1 MIWVNGK
8 EIKQEHFS
16 AGELKIKLF
25 GNSRSRVD
33 LIWHYENDAE
43 FFTVACIREYYAT
56 QECILYLPYLCHA
69 RQDRV
74 KNPEDVFTLKTFA
87 HLINSLNF
95 ERVYVWDAHSNV
107 GPALI
112 DRCVNVSAQNYIEE
126 AIKQLKWSLE
136 NEFCP
141 GDGTTVVNPKITLFF
156 PDEGAQK
163 RYGDMFPDYKQ
174 AFGIK
179 NRNWETGKIVNY
191 MIVGEENIKDNHILI
206 IDDICS
212 YGNTFVKAAEA
223 LHEAGAETISL
234 YITHC
239 EEAIGKGDVFKCNL
253 IEDVFTTNSLVR
265 SEETNSKL
273 TIIH

>member
-8 EIKQEHFS
+8 EIAQEHFS

-25 GNSRSRVD
+25 GCGKERMDIV
-33 LIWHYENDAE
+33 WHYENDAE
-43 FFTVACIREYYAT
+43 LFTIMCIRDYYANHKA
-56 QECILYLPYLCHA
+56 ILYIPYLPHA
-69 RQDRV
+69 RMDRV
-74 KNPEDVFTLKTFA
+74 KNPEDVFTLRTFA
-87 HLINSLNF
+87 RVINSMDF

-112 DRCVNVSAQNYIEE
+112 DRCHDVNALTWIEE
-126 AIKQLKWSLE
+126 AIKEMSY
-136 NEFCP
+136 
-141 GDGTTVVNPKITLFF
+141 PKDYLCLFF

-163 RYGDMFPDYKQ
+163 RYGGMFPDYKQ
-174 AFGIK
+174 AFSIK
-179 NRNWETGKIVNY
+179 NRNWETGKIEGY
-191 MIVGEENIKDNHILI
+191 MIVGEDNVKDNHILI

-223 LHEAGAETISL
+223 LHKAGANGIDL

-239 EEAIGKGDVFKCNL
+239 EEAVVKGDVFKCGL
-253 IEDVFTTNSLVR
+253 IDKVFTTGSLVR

-273 TIIH
+273 TIV

>member
-8 EIKQEHFS
+8 EITQDHFS

-25 GNSRSRVD
+25 GNGRSRVD
-33 LIWHYENDAE
+33 LVWHYENDAE

-56 QECILYLPYLCHA
+56 QDCILYLPYLPHA
-69 RQDRV
+69 RMDRV

-112 DRCVNVSAQNYIEE
+112 DRCHDVNALTWIQE
-126 AIKQLKWSLE
+126 AITQLGHAKDSI
-136 NEFCP
+136 C
-141 GDGTTVVNPKITLFF
+141 LFF

-163 RYGDMFPDYKQ
+163 RYGTMFPDYAQ

-179 NRNWETGKIVNY
+179 KRNWETGKIEGY
-191 MIVGEENIKDNHILI
+191 MIVGEDIVKGKNVLI

-212 YGNTFVKAAEA
+212 YGNTFIKAAEA
-223 LHEAGAETISL
+223 VRAAGAIDISL

-239 EEAIGKGDVFKCNL
+239 EDAISKGDIFKNNL
-253 IEDVFTTNSLVR
+253 FEKVFTTGSLVR

-273 TIIH
+273 TIV

>member
-8 EIKQEHFS
+8 KVEQDHFS

-25 GNSRSRVD
+25 GCGKERMDIV
-33 LIWHYENDAE
+33 WHYENDAE
-43 FFTVACIREYYAT
+43 LFTIMCIRDYYASHKA
-56 QECILYLPYLCHA
+56 ILYIPYLPHA
-69 RQDRV
+69 RMDRV
-74 KNPEDVFTLKTFA
+74 KNPEDVFTLRTFA
-87 HLINSLNF
+87 RVINSMDF

-112 DRCVNVSAQNYIEE
+112 DRCHDVNALTWIEE
-126 AIKQLKWSLE
+126 AIKE
-136 NEFCP
+136 MNY
-141 GDGTTVVNPKITLFF
+141 PKDYLCLFF

-163 RYGDMFPDYKQ
+163 RYGGMFPDYKQ

-179 NRNWETGKIVNY
+179 KRNWETGKIEGY
-191 MIVGEENIKDNHILI
+191 MIVGEDNVKDNHILI

-223 LHEAGAETISL
+223 LHEAGANGIDL

-239 EEAIGKGDVFKCNL
+239 EEAVVKGDVFKCGL
-253 IEDVFTTNSLVR
+253 IDKVFTTGSLVR

-273 TIIH
+273 TIV

>member
-8 EIKQEHFS
+8 KIEQDHFS

-25 GNSRSRVD
+25 GCGKERMDIV
-33 LIWHYENDAE
+33 WHYENDAE
-43 FFTVACIREYYAT
+43 LFTIMCIRDYYANHKA
-56 QECILYLPYLCHA
+56 ILYLPYLCHS

-74 KNPEDVFTLKTFA
+74 KNPEDVFTLRTFA
-87 HLINSLNF
+87 RVINSMNF

-112 DRCVNVSAQNYIEE
+112 DRCHDVNALTWIQE
-126 AIKQLKWSLE
+126 AITQLGYAKD
-136 NEFCP
+136 NIC
-141 GDGTTVVNPKITLFF
+141 LFF

-163 RYGDMFPDYKQ
+163 RYGGMFPDYKQ

-179 NRNWETGKIVNY
+179 NRNWETGKIEGY
-191 MIVGEENIKDNHILI
+191 MIVGEDNVKDNHILI

-223 LHEAGAETISL
+223 LHEAGANGIDL
-234 YITHC
+234 YVTHC
-239 EEAIGKGDVFKCNL
+239 EEAVVKGDVFKCGL
-253 IEDVFTTNSLVR
+253 IDKVFTTDSLVR

-273 TIIH
+273 TIV

>member
-8 EIKQEHFS
+8 EIVQEHFS

-25 GNSRSRVD
+25 PSPREVVD
-33 LIWHYENDAE
+33 VVWHYENDAE
-43 FFTVACIREYYAT
+43 LFTIGCIREYYMNKP
-56 QECILYLPYLCHA
+56 CRLYLPYLPNA

-74 KNPEDVFTLKTFA
+74 KNVEDVFTLKAFA
-87 HLINSLNF
+87 RYINALNF
-95 ERVYVWDAHSNV
+95 STVYVWDAHSNV

-112 DRCVNVSAQNYIEE
+112 DRCVDVSAQNYIEE
-126 AIKQLKWSLE
+126 AIKKLSYAKGNL
-136 NEFCP
+136 C
-141 GDGTTVVNPKITLFF
+141 LFF

-163 RYGDMFPDYKQ
+163 RYGTMFPDYPQ

-179 NRNWETGKIVNY
+179 KRNWETGKIEGY
-191 MIVGEENIKDNHILI
+191 MIVGEEVVKNKEVLI

-212 YGNTFVKAAEA
+212 YGNTFIKAAEA
-223 LHEAGAETISL
+223 LDKAGASGVNL

-239 EEAIGKGDVFKCNL
+239 EDAISKGDVFKCAIIDN
-253 IEDVFTTNSLVR
+253 IFTTNSLVR
-265 SEETNSKL
+265 SEETDSKL

>member
-8 EIKQEHFS
+8 EIEQGHFS
-16 AGELKIKLF
+16 AGELKIKL
-25 GNSRSRVD
+25 NPISISHRVD
-33 LIWHYENDAE
+33 VVWHYENDAE

-56 QECILYLPYLCHA
+56 RECMLYLPYLPHA
-69 RQDRV
+69 RMDRV

-112 DRCVNVSAQNYIEE
+112 DRCHDVTAQNWIEE
-126 AIKQLKWSLE
+126 AIKELGYSKESL
-136 NEFCP
+136 C
-141 GDGTTVVNPKITLFF
+141 LFF

-163 RYGDMFPDYKQ
+163 RYGDMFPEYKQ

-179 NRNWETGKIVNY
+179 KRNWETGKIEGY
-191 MIVGEENIKDNHILI
+191 TLIGEENIKGKEVLI

-212 YGNTFVKAAEA
+212 YGNTFIKAAEA
-223 LHEAGAETISL
+223 IKEAGAEGINL

-239 EEAIGKGDVFKCNL
+239 EDAISKGDVFKCGLFDN
-253 IEDVFTTNSLVR
+253 IFTTGSLVR

-273 TIIH
+273 KMV

>member
-8 EIKQEHFS
+8 EIAQEHFS
-16 AGELKIKLF
+16 AGELKIKLWPS
-25 GNSRSRVD
+25 NKSRID
-33 LIWHYENDAE
+33 LVWHYENDAE
-43 FFTVACIREYYAT
+43 LFTVACIREYYAT
-56 QECILYLPYLCHA
+56 QECILYLPYLPSA
-69 RQDRV
+69 RMDRV

-112 DRCVNVSAQNYIEE
+112 DRCVDVSAQNYIEE
-126 AIKQLKWSLE
+126 AIKLLKYRLE
-136 NEFCP
+136 NEFCS
-141 GDGTTVVNPKITLFF
+141 GDEISVNPDICLFF

-163 RYGDMFPDYKQ
+163 RYGTMFPDYPQ

-179 NRNWETGKIVNY
+179 KRNWETMRIEGYDI
-191 MIVGEENIKDNHILI
+191 IGGENIKDKHVLI

-212 YGNTFVKAAEA
+212 YGNTFIKAAESIEA
-223 LHEAGAETISL
+223 AGAAGINL

-239 EEAIGKGDVFKCNL
+239 EDAISKGDIFKKD
-253 IEDVFTTNSLVR
+253 IFDDIFTTNSLIR

>member
-8 EIKQEHFS
+8 KIEQDHFS

-25 GNSRSRVD
+25 GCGKERMDIV
-33 LIWHYENDAE
+33 WHYENDAE
-43 FFTVACIREYYAT
+43 LFTIMCIRDYYANHKA
-56 QECILYLPYLCHA
+56 ILYLPYLCHS

-74 KNPEDVFTLKTFA
+74 KNPEDVFTLRTFA
-87 HLINSLNF
+87 RVINSMNF

-112 DRCVNVSAQNYIEE
+112 DRCHDVNALTWIQE
-126 AIKQLKWSLE
+126 AITQLGYAKD
-136 NEFCP
+136 NIC
-141 GDGTTVVNPKITLFF
+141 LFF

-163 RYGDMFPDYKQ
+163 RYGTMFPDYKQ

-179 NRNWETGKIVNY
+179 NRNWETGKIEGY
-191 MIVGEENIKDNHILI
+191 MIVGEDNVKDNHILI

-223 LHEAGAETISL
+223 LHEAGANGIDL
-234 YITHC
+234 YVTHC
-239 EEAIGKGDVFKCNL
+239 EEAVVKGDVFKCGL
-253 IEDVFTTNSLVR
+253 IDKVFTTDSLVR

-273 TIIH
+273 TIV

>member
-25 GNSRSRVD
+25 GNGRSRVD
-33 LIWHYENDAE
+33 LVWHYENDAE
-43 FFTVACIREYYAT
+43 FFTVACIRDYYAT
-56 QECILYLPYLCHA
+56 HECILYLPYLPHA
-69 RQDRV
+69 RMDRV

-112 DRCVNVSAQNYIEE
+112 DRCYDVNALTWIEE
-126 AIKQLKWSLE
+126 AIKEMSY
-136 NEFCP
+136 
-141 GDGTTVVNPKITLFF
+141 PKDYLCLFF

-163 RYGDMFPDYKQ
+163 RYGGMFPDYKQ

-179 NRNWETGKIVNY
+179 NRNWETGKIEGY
-191 MIVGEENIKDNHILI
+191 MIVGEDNVKDNHILI

-223 LHEAGAETISL
+223 LHEAGANGIDL
-234 YITHC
+234 YVTHC
-239 EEAIGKGDVFKCNL
+239 EEAVVKGDVFKCGL
-253 IEDVFTTNSLVR
+253 INKVFTTGSLVR

-273 TIIH
+273 TIV

>member
-8 EIKQEHFS
+8 EIAQEHFS
-16 AGELKIKLF
+16 SGELKIKLF
-25 GNSRSRVD
+25 PSSREVVD
-33 LIWHYENDAE
+33 VVWHYENDAE
-43 FFTVACIREYYAT
+43 LFTISSIREYYMSRP
-56 QECILYLPYLCHA
+56 CRLYIPYLPHA
-69 RQDRV
+69 RMDRV
-74 KNPEDVFTLKTFA
+74 KNVEDVFTLKAFA
-87 HLINSLNF
+87 RYINALNF
-95 ERVYVWDAHSNV
+95 SAVYVWDAHSNV

-112 DRCVNVSAQNYIEE
+112 DKCVDVSAQNYIEE
-126 AIKQLKWSLE
+126 AIKQLGYAKNSI
-136 NEFCP
+136 C
-141 GDGTTVVNPKITLFF
+141 LFF

-163 RYGDMFPDYKQ
+163 RYGTMFPDYPQ

-179 NRNWETGKIVNY
+179 KRNWETMRIEGYDI
-191 MIVGEENIKDNHILI
+191 IGEENIKDKYVLI

-223 LHEAGAETISL
+223 IQAAGAVDISL

-239 EEAIGKGDVFKCNL
+239 EDVISKGDIFKKDIFEN
-253 IEDVFTTNSLVR
+253 VFTTNSLVR